1 MMAHT
6 TATNVAPAGTIHPA
20 SAWARHLATPQTH
33 PAAVLSDEEA
43 LRVQRYRDQ
52 LLTALQAHDRVA
64 LHSAKQ
70 AVLRAAYGRPG
81 DAGTPASA
89 ALRAALRDLS
99 WHMAILLLPRRCAGL
114 LNH

>member
-1 MMAHT
+1 MNQ
-6 TATNVAPAGTIHPA
+6 ATPSSTA
-20 SAWARHLATPQTH
+20 SAWARHLAA
-33 PAAVLSDEEA
+33 PAACPMPALSAAEA

-52 LLTALQAHDRVA
+52 LLAALQAHDAAA

-70 AVLRAAYGRPG
+70 AVLRAAYGPPG
-81 DAGTPASA
+81 ASGPPASV

-99 WHMAILLLPRRCAGL
+99 WHMAILLLPRHPAGP

>member
-1 MMAHT
+1 MNHAT
-6 TATNVAPAGTIHPA
+6 PSATASPA
-20 SAWARHLATPQTH
+20 SAWARHLAA
-33 PAAVLSDEEA
+33 PATSPMPALSQAEA

-52 LLTALQAHDRVA
+52 LLAALQAHDQAA

-70 AVLRAAYGRPG
+70 AVLRAAYGPPEASG
-81 DAGTPASA
+81 PPPSA

-99 WHMAILLLPRRCAGL
+99 WHMAILLLPRHPAGP

>member
-1 MMAHT
+1 MNHAT
-6 TATNVAPAGTIHPA
+6 PSSTASPE
-20 SAWARHLATPQTH
+20 SAWARHLAA
-33 PAAVLSDEEA
+33 PAASPVLILSEAEA

-52 LLTALQAHDRVA
+52 LLAALQAHDQAA

-70 AVLRAAYGRPG
+70 AVLRATYGPPG
-81 DAGTPASA
+81 TSSGPPASA

-99 WHMAILLLPRRCAGL
+99 WHMAILLLPRHPTGP